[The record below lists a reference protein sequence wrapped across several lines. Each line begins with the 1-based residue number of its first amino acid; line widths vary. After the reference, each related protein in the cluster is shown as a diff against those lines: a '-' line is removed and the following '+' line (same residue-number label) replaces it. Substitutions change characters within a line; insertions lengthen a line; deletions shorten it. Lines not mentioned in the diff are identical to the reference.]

1 MPTRMQ
7 KNEQEVTSLDGAP
20 ASFDTAGAG
29 SASRSWDPY
38 DVWLRRVKQP
48 RDDRQPRRTE
58 AMAARATAARAPSTV
73 DTASHPQLVLPR
85 LR

>member
-1 MPTRMQ
+1 MPTHTQ
-7 KNEQEVTSLDGAP
+7 KNEHDVSPLDGVSLDTS
-20 ASFDTAGAG
+20 ASSGN
-29 SASRSWDPY
+29 ASRSWDPY

-48 RDDRQPRRTE
+48 RDDRQPRRAE
-58 AMAARATAARAPSTV
+58 AMAVRAVTANASSTV